1 MTVPVVEAG
10 VRLVRPQSSNYCTK
24 SPTCG
29 RAGNDEAPR
38 RARMDELWALI
49 DPRAVGAALRALL
62 SDHPLLAIGLIV
74 FIEELGVPI
83 PVPADLMML
92 LGGIYVA
99 RGEVSLLTLLA
110 VEMAATLVGASLLYL
125 VSRRVGRPLVVRYG
139 HLAGLDAP
147 RFRRLED
154 YLQRRSGLA
163 VFVGRLFPGLRVA
176 TVIAAG
182 VAGVPYARFLPALAL
197 SSLVYIGGWTA
208 VGMVVGPPALEVAE
222 RVQLPAAA
230 IVSLIVLGTAAFAM
244 RRVSTGVLG
253 QAVGG
258 PLRQGLAAGVA
269 ALLVSNVT
277 VGVLNV
283 AVQILH
289 GTEGL
294 DFTGAPGELR
304 LLLGWPLFLLFAVG
318 TSYLAASASGRR
330 LPRPLRFVL
339 TALAPFAAVVLL
351 VHPLAAPPPDGA
363 VLPPRTIA
371 AITTLVHW
379 IAFALVLEWLRERYA
394 SRPREAAVQVQVS
407 PAASD

>member
-1 MTVPVVEAG
+1 
-10 VRLVRPQSSNYCTK
+10 
-24 SPTCG
+24 
-29 RAGNDEAPR
+29 
-38 RARMDELWALI
+38 MDELWALI
-49 DPRAVGAALRALL
+49 DPRTVGAALRALL
-62 SDHPLLAIGLIV
+62 SDQPLLAIGLIV

-147 RFRRLED
+147 RFQRLEH

-176 TVIAAG
+176 TV
-182 VAGVPYARFLPALAL
+182 FLPALAL

-208 VGMVVGPPALEVAE
+208 LGMVAGPPALEVAE

-230 IVSLIVLGTAAFAM
+230 IVSLIVLGTAVFAM
-244 RRVSTGVLG
+244 RRVSDGVLA

-277 VGVLNV
+277 VGGLNV
-283 AVQILH
+283 AVQILY
-289 GTEGL
+289 GSDGL
-294 DFTGAPGELR
+294 EFTGAPGELR

-318 TSYLAASASGRR
+318 TSYLAASALGRR
-330 LPRPLRFVL
+330 LPRPLRVLL

-363 VLPPRTIA
+363 ILPPRMIA
-371 AITTLVHW
+371 TITTLARWV
-379 IAFALVLEWLRERYA
+379 AFALVLEWLRARYA
-394 SRPREAAVQVQVS
+394 SRSRAGAVEVEVARS
-407 PAASD
+407 AGD